1 MSRIMGNDSELFGC
15 GWADLS
21 FLSKSAEKTEKE
33 SGCSCGR
40 TVCCGKHKDC
50 CHKKETIRFV
60 KGAQR
65 ER

>member
-1 MSRIMGNDSELFGC
+1 MLFFDDIESGEEMWFC
-15 GWADLS
+15 GENVGVSPAL
-21 FLSKSAEKTEKE
+21 KPTEKK
-33 SGCSCGR
+33 STCACGR
-40 TVCCGKHKDC
+40 SVCCGKHKDC